1 MYCNR
6 LRNNTLKYGL
16 IKRLI
21 KPLNMARRPLETDG
35 TKGLEDEK
43 KNSSTQVKKE
53 RREEKH
59 RK

>member
-1 MYCNR
+1 
-6 LRNNTLKYGL
+6 
-16 IKRLI
+16 
-21 KPLNMARRPLETDG
+21 MARRPLETDG